1 MREQSEKLLKRIQ
14 FLHSVGRVARAS
26 DISVKEVEAINELF
40 QSTDLVSKDGVYYLP
55 KYSHLVELEPSYTA
69 RTQELMDLLEK
80 YKFVFNCCPFVKDI
94 ALCNTLSQGVPKHYS
109 DIDLFIIL
117 DFKRFFL
124 ARLLLSGLIH
134 LSGVRRHHAKIK
146 DRFCLS
152 FYVSDKNLDF
162 SELLIEDDVYFHYW
176 FYYLKFL
183 YGNHQVQSSLV
194 DSNVWFKE
202 SDFVFENLNLFTKN
216 FLANFIELVFGS
228 FLFGW
233 LEKFCKKLQLKRAM
247 LKNAELDNP
256 KGVVIKDGLLKF
268 HVVDIREDFR
278 DKFYRSFP
286 K

>member
-26 DISVKEVEAINELF
+26 DISVEEVEAINELL

-55 KYSHLVELEPSYTA
+55 NYSHLVELEPSYIA
-69 RTQELMDLLEK
+69 RTHELMGLLEK
-80 YKFVFNCCPFVKDI
+80 YKYVFNSCPFVKDI
-94 ALCNTLSQGVPKHYS
+94 AFCNTLSQGVPKHDS

-117 DFKRFFL
+117 DSKRFFFG
-124 ARLLLSGLIH
+124 RLVLSALIH

-152 FYVSDKNLDF
+152 FYASDKNLDF
-162 SELLIEDDVYFHYW
+162 SELLIEDDVYFYYW
-176 FYYLKFL
+176 FYYLNFL
-183 YGNHQVQSSLV
+183 YGNHEVQSSLV
-194 DSNVWFKE
+194 DSNIWFKE
-202 SDFVFENLNLFTKN
+202 SDFVFKNLNLFKQN
-216 FLANFIELVFGS
+216 LLAKFVELVFGS

-247 LKNAELDNP
+247 QKNVELDNP
-256 KGVVIKDGLLKF
+256 EGVVIKDGLLKF